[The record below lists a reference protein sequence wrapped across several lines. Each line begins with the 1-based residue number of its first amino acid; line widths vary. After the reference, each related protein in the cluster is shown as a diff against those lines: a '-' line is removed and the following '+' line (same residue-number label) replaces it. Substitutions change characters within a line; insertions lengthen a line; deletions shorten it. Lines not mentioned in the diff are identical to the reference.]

1 MVTAIQQRRAS
12 VADVALASCSH
23 AAFDRLRRGVLEEV
37 AEALSPTR
45 CLGCERSGS
54 LICERC
60 LQALQLIDP
69 VQSCLRCAA
78 PFGDL
83 LCTECERDNLQ
94 AQRSGAVLAPTPID
108 RCLAMAVFADPLPR
122 IIRSYKDAG
131 ERRAAPLLAELLFD
145 TLDNAERAAPER
157 YGGIVMA
164 ADALVFIP
172 ATARAYRRRGFDHM
186 QAIATPLAV
195 MTDIEL
201 VDALVKHGSSDQ
213 RALGRQ
219 ERQET
224 SLGAYE
230 VVADI
235 ANKRVLLIDDVITTG
250 ATVRAAASALK
261 RAGARSVDVAALA
274 RVW

>member
-1 MVTAIQQRRAS
+1 MFRSAQ
-12 VADVALASCSH
+12 
-23 AAFDRLRRGVLEEV
+23 FDRVRRWMLEEA

-54 LICERC
+54 LICDRC
-60 LQALQLIDP
+60 LRSLQLIDP

-83 LCTECERDNLQ
+83 LCTECERDSLQ
-94 AQRSGAVLAPTPID
+94 AQRAGAALAPTPVD
-108 RCLAMAVFADPLPR
+108 RCLAMAVFEDPLPR

-131 ERRAAPLLAELLFD
+131 EKRAAPLLAELLFD
-145 TLDNAERAAPER
+145 TLLNAERAAPER
-157 YGGIVMA
+157 YGGILTA

-186 QAIATPLAV
+186 QAIAVPLAT
-195 MTDIEL
+195 MTGIEL

-219 ERQET
+219 ERQMT
-224 SLGAYE
+224 SHGAYE
-230 VVADI
+230 VVTDI
-235 ANKRVLLIDDVITTG
+235 AGKRILLIDDVITTG
-250 ATVRAAASALK
+250 ATVRSAASTLK
-261 RAGARSVDVAALA
+261 RAGARSVDVTALA

>member
-1 MVTAIQQRRAS
+1 MFRFVQ
-12 VADVALASCSH
+12 L
-23 AAFDRLRRGVLEEV
+23 DRVRCRIIEEA

-54 LICERC
+54 LICDHC

-69 VQSCLRCAA
+69 MQSCLHCAA

-94 AQRSGAVLAPTPID
+94 AQRAGTILTPPSID
-108 RCLAMAVFADPLPR
+108 RCLAMAVFEDPLPR

-145 TLDNAERAAPER
+145 TLLNAEHTAPER
-157 YGGIVMA
+157 YGGIVTA
-164 ADALVFIP
+164 VDALVFIP

-186 QAIATPLAV
+186 QAIATPLAG

-201 VDALVKHGSSDQ
+201 VDALVKHGSFDQ

-219 ERQET
+219 ERQKT
-224 SLGAYE
+224 SRGAYE

-235 ANKRVLLIDDVITTG
+235 AGKRILLIDDVITTG
-250 ATVRAAASALK
+250 ATVRAAVSTLK
-261 RAGARSVDVAALA
+261 RAGAHSVDVVALA